1 MFELRDTVD
10 VTNLCVK
17 IIIYYYSLLKE
28 LCFCKDQWNIFI
40 TLNMG
45 SVIIKD
51 DDSNQEQSITIT
63 LKWVLVNISK
73 MDFAL

>member
-17 IIIYYYSLLKE
+17 IVIYYCSLLKR
-28 LCFCKDQWNIFI
+28 LCLCKDQWNIFI